1 MSWATTRSAAP
12 TPPSHTGTMPRAIC
26 RAASSSR
33 PACGCQQATD
43 GRQHRGLSACAVGLR
58 SASRLALAGGTRPG
72 EDQWR
77 IDGRRRRP
85 ERCSASIGSTNGE
98 GSGEPTCW
106 HGLPPPRRAAACGAQ
121 SDEPC
126 PEPEAVFARGQAAGK
141 GGVRRGAPSE
151 HHALRRAQ
159 YGHLEPAAR
168 GDGEAA
174 ARRRRPSV
182 GRRPRLHAARASPAR
197 SADFGFW
204 ALGPP
209 MAPRGASRP
218 TTSGGRVGRS
228 ACRRACEVVG
238 GVGGR
243 VGGRTRTFD
252 KRGRVRC
259 IIIR

>member
-1 MSWATTRSAAP
+1 MYATII
-12 TPPSHTGTMPRAIC
+12 G
-26 RAASSSR
+26 SR
-33 PACGCQQATD
+33 PRGGRRPTSAPGARKPAHWSCQT
-43 GRQHRGLSACAVGLR
+43 GRRARGAARRAYTCTCCAEGLEHRWVSARTVGLP
-58 SASRLALAGGTRPG
+58 SASRLAFAGGVPPG
-72 EDQWR
+72 EAGGGF
-77 IDGRRRRP
+77 DGRRRRP

-126 PEPEAVFARGQAAGK
+126 PEPEAVLARGQAAGK

-204 ALGPP
+204 ALGPS
-209 MAPRGASRP
+209 MAPRGAWRP
-218 TTSGGRVGRS
+218 TTSGGWVVRS
-228 ACRRACEVVG
+228 ARQHAGEVVW
-238 GVGGR
+238 GV
-243 VGGRTRTFD
+243 
-252 KRGRVRC
+252 
-259 IIIR
+259 